1 MAPLKIDEGLSRYR
15 ALLFR
20 SQLCPLGQEMIPST
34 FYRPTQEKH
43 VMLTLSIYIYRV
55 HTEC

>member
-1 MAPLKIDEGLSRYR
+1 MAPLKIVEGLSRYR

-20 SQLCPLGQEMIPST
+20 SQLCPLGQEIIPST

-43 VMLTLSIYIYRV
+43 VMLTLSIVYLGSY
-55 HTEC
+55 